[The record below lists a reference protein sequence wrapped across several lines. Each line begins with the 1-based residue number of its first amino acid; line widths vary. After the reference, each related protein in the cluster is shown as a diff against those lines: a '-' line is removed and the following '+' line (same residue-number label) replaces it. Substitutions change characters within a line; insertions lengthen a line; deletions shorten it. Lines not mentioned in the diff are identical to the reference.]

1 MVYNFVL
8 YNQFDKTLIDIN
20 INSRFIHRFFL
31 HLLNKYR
38 YVYVIKIDG
47 ETR

>member
-8 YNQFDKTLIDIN
+8 YNQFDKILIDIN
-20 INSRFIHRFFL
+20 INLRFIHLFFL

-38 YVYVIKIDG
+38 YVIKIDG